1 MFATKP
7 HHTSVSGLT
16 TAEATLFYSKTV
28 ERYARFFDRPEQR
41 LRFLNNTV
49 THQVACKEK
58 LDRALESYNFI
69 KKLGLY
75 ERIKSTGFYD
85 RLLDL
90 WLHRSICRELKE
102 MLPSDSNERR
112 KLLQRSKASFTT
124 RLLFRSYEM
133 RRLLCGVAAT
143 ACVVALLGF
152 AYTAVWTARRV
163 NVYLAS
169 RGRIERKNTNSASTQ
184 NALIADSS
192 VKHLPDY
199 RPEKVW
205 LVEQQGAY
213 ERYSNGA
220 RILTDFE
227 TANHARG
234 FYVLPHNQATLV
246 KTSSNDGDQQVRR
259 EPIGIVYHTSESD
272 MLPFTSDNNASIET
286 HTRGLLEYVRKNKSY
301 NYLIDRF
308 GQVYRVVRD
317 TDAANHAGNS
327 IWSDAE
333 GVYVGLNESFLGV
346 CFETNS
352 KSDSLDEQLTE
363 AQLVAGRLLTQVLR
377 SRYNLDDANCVTHGL
392 VSVNPSNMLICYHHD
407 WARNF
412 PFAAFGLSDKYKV
425 APASVSEFGFTYDDE
440 IAEKLGGD
448 VWSGVKLGE
457 EEFRRRAEESDMTPE
472 EMRPRM
478 RERYHQQMNLTL
490 RLRISHPAEAEA
502 SRQTDG
508 SAAPTTTSSSSS
520 LSSRSNARQT

>member
-1 MFATKP
+1 MFAETKP
-7 HHTSVSGLT
+7 HITSVSGLT

-41 LRFLNNTV
+41 LRFLNNTIA
-49 THQVACKEK
+49 HQLACKEK
-58 LDRALESYNFI
+58 LDRALESHGYL
-69 KKLGLY
+69 KKFGLY
-75 ERIKSTGFYD
+75 DRIKNKGFYD

-90 WLHRSICRELKE
+90 SLHRHICRELKDL
-102 MLPSDSNERR
+102 LPTASQERR
-112 KLLQRSKASFTT
+112 KLLQHSKASFAT
-124 RLLFRSYEM
+124 RLIFRCYEL
-133 RRLLCGVAAT
+133 RRLLYAAT
-143 ACVVALLGF
+143 AAACVVAIVGVG
-152 AYTAVWTARRV
+152 YTAVWSAQRATSF
-163 NVYLAS
+163 LAS
-169 RGRIERKNTNSASTQ
+169 RRQSERRFVNAPAGNQ
-184 NALIADSS
+184 NAVIAESG

-205 LVEQQGAY
+205 LVEQQDSY

-220 RILTDFE
+220 RILTDYE
-227 TANHARG
+227 TGNHTRG
-234 FYVLPHNQATLV
+234 YYVLPHGQGALV
-246 KTSSNDGDQQVRR
+246 KASNSRDAEVRR
-259 EPIGIVYHTSESD
+259 APVGIVYHTSESD
-272 MLPFTSDNNASIET
+272 MLPFTSDNNASIEE

-317 TDAANHAGNS
+317 TDAAHHAGNS
-327 IWSDAE
+327 VWSDAE

-377 SRYNLDDANCVTHGL
+377 SRYQINDADCVTHGL

-412 PFAAFGLSDKYKV
+412 PFEAFGLSDKYKV
-425 APASVSEFGFTYDDE
+425 APASVSEFGFTYDEE

-448 VWSGVKLGE
+448 VWSGVKIAE
-457 EEFRRRAEESDMTPE
+457 EEFRRRAEGMNKTPE
-472 EMRPRM
+472 EMRRHT
-478 RERYHQQMNLTL
+478 RERYHEEMNLTL
-490 RLRISHPAEAEA
+490 RLRTTHPPTEAEA

-508 SAAPTTTSSSSS
+508 SPTSPATS
-520 LSSRSNARQT
+520 RPNARQT

>member
-7 HHTSVSGLT
+7 HNTSVRGLT

-41 LRFLNNTV
+41 LRFLNATLS
-49 THQVACKEK
+49 HQIACKEK
-58 LDRALESYNFI
+58 LDHALGSYVLI
-69 KKLGLY
+69 KSFGLSD
-75 ERIKSTGFYD
+75 RIKSTGFYD

-90 WLHRSICRELKE
+90 WLYRYICRELKDI
-102 MLPSDSNERR
+102 LPSASNERR
-112 KLLQRSKASFTT
+112 KLLRLSKASFTT
-124 RLLFRSYEM
+124 QLLFRCYEM
-133 RRLLCGVAAT
+133 RRLLYGVAAT
-143 ACVVALLGF
+143 ACVVAILGLGF
-152 AYTAVWTARRV
+152 TAVRTARRV
-163 NVYLAS
+163 NVYLATRVQS
-169 RGRIERKNTNSASTQ
+169 ERKNTNSASNQ
-184 NALIADSS
+184 NALIAESR

-205 LVEQQGAY
+205 LVEQQSTY

-227 TANHARG
+227 TENHARG
-234 FYVLPHNQATLV
+234 YYVLPHDQATLV
-246 KTSSNDGDQQVRR
+246 KTSSAAGGQVRR
-259 EPIGIVYHTSESD
+259 EAVGIVYHTSESD
-272 MLPFTSDNNASIET
+272 MLPFTSDNNASIEMR
-286 HTRGLLEYVRKNKSY
+286 TRGLLEYVRKNRSY

-308 GQVYRVVRD
+308 GQIYRVVRD

-327 IWSDAE
+327 VWSDAE
-333 GVYVGLNESFLGV
+333 GIYVGLNESFLGV

-448 VWSGVKLGE
+448 VWSGVKLAE
-457 EEFRRRAEESDMTPE
+457 EEFRRRAERSDVTPE
-472 EMRPRM
+472 EMRRRM
-478 RERYHQQMNLTL
+478 RQRYQEQMNLTL
-490 RLRISHPAEAEA
+490 RLRTSHPAAVEA

-508 SAAPTTTSSSSS
+508 STTITSP
-520 LSSRSNARQT
+520 SSRSNVRQT

>member
-1 MFATKP
+1 MFAETKP
-7 HHTSVSGLT
+7 QLPSVSGLT

-41 LRFLNNTV
+41 LRFLNNTLA
-49 THQVACKEK
+49 HQLACKEK
-58 LDRALESYNFI
+58 LDRALESYSFL

-75 ERIKSTGFYD
+75 DRIKTTGFYD

-90 WLHRSICRELKE
+90 WLHRHICRELKE
-102 MLPSDSNERR
+102 MLPSASRERR
-112 KLLQRSKASFTT
+112 KLLRQSKASFTT
-124 RLLFRSYEM
+124 RLLFRCYEM
-133 RRLLCGVAAT
+133 RRSLYGVAVAM
-143 ACVVALLGF
+143 CVVAVVGVG
-152 AYTAVWTARRV
+152 YTAVWSARRA
-163 NVYLAS
+163 NEFLAS
-169 RGRIERKNTNSASTQ
+169 RRQTERRHVAPASNQ
-184 NALIADSS
+184 NAVVAESS

-199 RPEKVW
+199 HPEKVW
-205 LVEQQGAY
+205 LVEQQGNY

-220 RILTDFE
+220 RILTDYE
-227 TANHARG
+227 TENHARG
-234 FYVLPHNQATLV
+234 YYVLPHGQGALV
-246 KTSSNDGDQQVRR
+246 KTSQGGSNDAEVRR
-259 EPIGIVYHTSESD
+259 APVGIVYHTSESD
-272 MLPFTSDNNASIET
+272 MLPFTSDNNASIEV
-286 HTRGLLEYVRKNKSY
+286 HTRGLLEYVRRNKSY

-327 IWSDAE
+327 VWSDAD

-377 SRYNLDDANCVTHGL
+377 SRYQINDADCVTHGL

-412 PFAAFGLSDKYKV
+412 PFEAFGLSDKYKV
-425 APASVSEFGFTYDDE
+425 APASVSEFGFTYDEE

-448 VWSGVKLGE
+448 VWAGVKIAE
-457 EEFRRRAEESDMTPE
+457 EEFRRRAEERNMTPE
-472 EMRPRM
+472 EMRRHT
-478 RERYHQQMNLTL
+478 RERYQEEMNLTL
-490 RLRISHPAEAEA
+490 RLRTSHPATEAEA
-502 SRQTDG
+502 SRQTDN
-508 SAAPTTTSSSSS
+508 STTSPTTPA
-520 LSSRSNARQT
+520 RPNARQT

>member
-7 HHTSVSGLT
+7 HIPSVSPLT

-41 LRFLNNTV
+41 LRFLNNTL
-49 THQVACKEK
+49 THQIACKEK
-58 LDRALESYNFI
+58 LDRALESHTFI
-69 KKLGLY
+69 KKFGLY
-75 ERIKSTGFYD
+75 GRIKSTGFYD

-90 WLHRSICRELKE
+90 WLHRYICRELKNT
-102 MLPSDSNERR
+102 LPSASNERR
-112 KLLQRSKASFTT
+112 RLLRRSKAGFTT
-124 RLLFRSYEM
+124 RMLFRCYEM
-133 RRLLCGVAAT
+133 RRLLYGVAAT
-143 ACVVALLGF
+143 ACVVAILGF
-152 AYTAVWTARRV
+152 GYTAVWTVRRV

-169 RGRIERKNTNSASTQ
+169 RGQSDRRNANSASNQ
-184 NALIADSS
+184 NALIAESS

-220 RILTDFE
+220 RILTDFVTE
-227 TANHARG
+227 NHARG
-234 FYVLPHNQATLV
+234 YYVLPHNQATLV
-246 KTSSNDGDQQVRR
+246 KTSSDGGGEQVRR
-259 EPIGIVYHTSESD
+259 EPVGIVFHTSESD
-272 MLPFTSDNNASIET
+272 MLPFTSDNNASIEV
-286 HTRGLLEYVRKNKSY
+286 HTRGLLEYVRKNRSY

-327 IWSDAE
+327 VWSDAE

-425 APASVSEFGFTYDDE
+425 APASVSEFGFTYDEE

-448 VWSGVKLGE
+448 VWSGVKLAE
-457 EEFRRRAEESDMTPE
+457 EEFRRRAERSDMTPE
-472 EMRPRM
+472 AMRRRM
-478 RERYHQQMNLTL
+478 RERYQEQMNITL
-490 RLRISHPAEAEA
+490 RLRTSHPAETEA

-508 SAAPTTTSSSSS
+508 STTTSP
-520 LSSRSNARQT
+520 SSRLNARQT